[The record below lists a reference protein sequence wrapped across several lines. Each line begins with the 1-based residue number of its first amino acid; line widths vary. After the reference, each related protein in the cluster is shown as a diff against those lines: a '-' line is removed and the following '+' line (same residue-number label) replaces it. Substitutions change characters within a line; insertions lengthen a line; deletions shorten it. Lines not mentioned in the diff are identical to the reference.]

1 MKEKIFKMLLRKYEK
16 DKATNED
23 LMVIDTYFSLMQ
35 HQGINPETI
44 KLQLALRNRLY
55 RTIKKRAIK
64 PVHYWAI
71 VAGIVVFI
79 LVVGF
84 AIYIVLR

>member
-55 RTIKKRAIK
+55 RTIKKKAIK

-79 LVVGF
+79 LAVGF
-84 AIYIVLR
+84 AMYIVLR